1 MAQSAH
7 AAPAQYKAR
16 DYQRLVG
23 TRGFSEELL
32 RTHFQLYEGYVQ
44 HTNQALDLL
53 RGEALD
59 PYAAGEVRR
68 RLVWEF
74 NGMRLHELFFDG
86 LVAGGRQAHKDG
98 ALAGAIVR
106 EWGSMDA
113 WWRHF
118 EAVAAMRG
126 IGWAAL
132 VHDPVADRLL
142 NTWVN
147 EHDAGALAGT
157 STVLLLD
164 LFEHA
169 YMRDYG
175 TDRQAYLGAWQDAV
189 DWQACEG
196 RFTKS
201 RGRKP
206 GLAAGA

>member
-1 MAQSAH
+1 MAQWAH
-7 AAPAQYKAR
+7 AATSQYKAR
-16 DYQRLVG
+16 DYQRLIG

-32 RTHFQLYEGYVQ
+32 ATHFRLYEGYVQ
-44 HTNQALDLL
+44 HTNKAIGLL
-53 RGEALD
+53 RGETLD

-74 NGMRLHELFFDG
+74 NGMRLHELFFEG
-86 LVAGGRQAHKDG
+86 LVAGGREAHKDG
-98 ALAGAIVR
+98 AMVGAIAR
-106 EWGSMDA
+106 EWGSMEA

-118 EAVAAMRG
+118 EAVGAMRG

-157 STVLLLD
+157 TTLLILD

-175 TDRQAYLGAWQDAV
+175 TERQAYLGAWRAAV

-196 RFTKS
+196 RLARS
-201 RGRKP
+201 QGRP
-206 GLAAGA
+206 TAVAGA